1 MAVVGM
7 GIFQSLSKSIGVS
20 KELDVDS
27 FMSAAEAEEVDVMHA
42 KADAYIKPI
51 ALEHDSDL
59 QLVEEELTAKNIVL
73 LNVAAYARNP
83 AKLKD
88 AVARL
93 KAFASK
99 ANGDMAR
106 IDGDKILLT
115 PAKVKI
121 AKSKKRF

>member
-1 MAVVGM
+1 M
-7 GIFQSLSKSIGVS
+7 GIFQSLSKSFGVS

-27 FMSAAEAEEVDVMHA
+27 FMTAAEAEVVDVMHT

-59 QLVEEELTAKNIVL
+59 QLVEQELTEKNIVL

-83 AKLKD
+83 NKLKD
-88 AVARL
+88 AVTRL
-93 KAFASK
+93 KAFTGK
-99 ANGDMAR
+99 VNGDMAR
-106 IDGDKILLT
+106 IDEDKILLT